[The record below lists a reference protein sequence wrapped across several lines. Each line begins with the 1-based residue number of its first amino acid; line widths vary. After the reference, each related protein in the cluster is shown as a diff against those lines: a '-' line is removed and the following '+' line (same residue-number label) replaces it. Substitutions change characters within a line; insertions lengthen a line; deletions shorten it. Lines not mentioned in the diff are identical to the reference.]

1 MLWLNGF
8 TAFSIKPL
16 RVSVYMGVLVAV
28 LGFILL
34 IYSLLNKILNP
45 EVPMGWTSMIAIVSL
60 VGGATLMVLGMI
72 GEYIGRIYMTVN
84 RAPQYVIKE
93 IKGDKML
100 KIKNYIFLTITFL
113 SIHYRYYLAK

>member
-1 MLWLNGF
+1 MVFLH
-8 TAFSIKPL
+8 
-16 RVSVYMGVLVAV
+16 

-93 IKGDKML
+93 IKGDKNV
-100 KIKNYIFLTITFL
+100 KN
-113 SIHYRYYLAK
+113 